1 MMPAPNT
8 GLKQNTDQLD
18 SNDAIA
24 LVVTL
29 ILPGIG
35 HLMLGQ
41 TQKGLA
47 IFALTFF
54 TCGLSYFAVLLVI
67 YDAYM
72 VALARKKRPIQEWEF
87 LPK

>member
-8 GLKQNTDQLD
+8 GLKQTGNQLD
-18 SNDAIA
+18 NNDVIA
-24 LVVTL
+24 LVVTFF
-29 ILPGIG
+29 LPGIG

-54 TCGLSYFAVLLVI
+54 TCGLSYFAVLLVV

-87 LPK
+87 LPQ